1 MDKIASMGAFIKV
14 AESNSFSLAAH
25 QLGVGSSSVTRSIS
39 GLERRLGVKLL
50 ERTTRKISL
59 TPAGEVYL
67 ECCKNVL
74 GMIES
79 TESDIAGR
87 SLELS
92 GMIQVGVST
101 LHGSSIFGPLLTR
114 FAKLHPRITLDIVSF
129 DAYSLPTSAELD
141 MVLMVSSGRK
151 TPVDSVSLGTLPMT
165 MVASPEYLA
174 AWPRPMVIDDL
185 SRHRCL
191 NLSPEPK
198 RPVWQFS
205 IGGEMVDCPIN
216 PCMYTRNGDS
226 LLAAALEGLGLA
238 CLPANLVELHLQSGK
253 LERVLVDHPLAPLDL
268 SMRLSSAKLQSH
280 RTRSLAEF
288 LVQGFSAE
296 Y

>member
-39 GLERRLGVKLL
+39 ALERRLGVKLL

-79 TESDIAGR
+79 AESDIAGR

-92 GMIQVGVST
+92 GMIRAGVST
-101 LHGSSIFGPLLTR
+101 LHGNSIFGPALTR
-114 FAKLHPRITLDIVSF
+114 FAKLNPRITLDIVSF
-129 DAYSLPTSAELD
+129 DAYSLATPAELD

-151 TPVDSVSLGTLPMT
+151 RPADSVPLGTLPMT
-165 MVASPEYLA
+165 MVAAPEYLA
-174 AWPRPMVIDDL
+174 AWPRPLVIADL
-185 SRHRCL
+185 GRHRCL

-226 LLAAALEGLGLA
+226 LMAAVLEGLGLA
-238 CLPANLVELHLQSGK
+238 CLPGKLVAPHLQAGK
-253 LERVLVDHPLAPLDL
+253 LERVLAEYPLVPLEL
-268 SMRLSSAKLQSH
+268 SMQLSSTKLLSH

-288 LVQGFSAE
+288 LTKAFSAE
-296 Y
+296 H